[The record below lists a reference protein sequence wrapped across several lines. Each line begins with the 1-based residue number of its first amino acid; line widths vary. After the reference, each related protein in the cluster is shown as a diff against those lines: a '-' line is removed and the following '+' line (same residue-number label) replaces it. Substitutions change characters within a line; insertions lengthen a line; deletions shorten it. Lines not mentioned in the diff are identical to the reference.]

1 MTEIPEHLLARSK
14 SRRSAMGGGGGDDA
28 AAAPSA
34 PAKADA
40 AATPAPAAAA
50 APAVAAAPVE
60 KAPEPTPPWVQA
72 AQTRKKIPMW
82 AVPVLFM
89 LPLWAVIYALTLDP
103 PTNADSPITVGATMY
118 STNCA
123 TCHGATGG
131 GSGNIPAL
139 VGDTGVTHEFPK
151 PAEQVAWVALGSAG
165 WTQAGQTKM
174 PGGKS
179 VAGGMP
185 AWAASLQPAD
195 LMAVVLHER
204 TTLDKETFDIKKWE
218 DGFDETLKK
227 FVPDKADA
235 YKAVLEEWKT
245 TPPA

>member
-40 AATPAPAAAA
+40 AATPTPAASA

-123 TCHGATGG
+123 TCHGPTGG
-131 GSGNIPAL
+131 GSYQGPAIDRA
-139 VGDTGVTHEFPK
+139 GPW
-151 PAEQVAWVALGSAG
+151 AWWAVPLLAAWLFVECVLLARRATRGAG
-165 WTQAGQTKM
+165 
-174 PGGKS
+174 
-179 VAGGMP
+179 
-185 AWAASLQPAD
+185 
-195 LMAVVLHER
+195 
-204 TTLDKETFDIKKWE
+204 
-218 DGFDETLKK
+218 
-227 FVPDKADA
+227 
-235 YKAVLEEWKT
+235 
-245 TPPA
+245 